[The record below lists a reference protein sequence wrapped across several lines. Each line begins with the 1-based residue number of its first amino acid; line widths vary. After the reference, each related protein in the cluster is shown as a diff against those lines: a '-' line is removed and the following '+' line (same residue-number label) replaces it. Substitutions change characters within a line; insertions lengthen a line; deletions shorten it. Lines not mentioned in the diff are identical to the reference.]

1 VVGDPSRRV
10 QWATMDRVV
19 TRFAPSPTGYL
30 HVGGARTG
38 LFNWLYA
45 RHHRG
50 EFVLRIEDTDRSR
63 STDEAIQQV
72 IDSLTWLGLDW
83 DRFARQ
89 TERVD
94 QHVEAARQLERDGH
108 AYTSEGALWFSV
120 PREGV
125 TTVDDKLLGPVEYN
139 HRELKDMVILRSDGT
154 PTYNFACVVDD
165 ADMGIT
171 HVIRGDEHL
180 NNTPKQL
187 LMYRALGLEPPT
199 FAHIPLILGPD
210 KTKLSKRHGAVSVLE
225 YRRRGFV
232 PEALI
237 NFLARL
243 GWAYGDQEVFSRDE
257 LIELFD
263 LPGVGK
269 SAAVFDE
276 TKLLWLNHQWLHRID
291 LERLADELAHWFV
304 SAGVATEQQVAALSP
319 ERLQTATVKLRE
331 RGRTLEHMAE
341 MGRFMFPGELPVPED
356 TRGLFTDEVCNALG
370 QIADAVEAAGD
381 PPPEALEKLVRNELD
396 RLGLSLKQ
404 VAQPMRVLVTGT
416 KVGPGLFEV
425 LYLAGPT
432 NVASR
437 LRSASEKVP

>member
-1 VVGDPSRRV
+1 
-10 QWATMDRVV
+10 MDRVV

-45 RHHRG
+45 RHHGG

-63 STDEAIQQV
+63 STEEAIQQV

-89 TERVD
+89 TERLD

-108 AYTSEGALWFSV
+108 AYRSEGALWFRI

-125 TTVDDKLLGPVEYN
+125 TTVSDKLLGPVEYN

-232 PEALI
+232 PEALV

-243 GWAYGDQEVFSRDE
+243 GWACGDQEVFSRDE
-257 LIELFD
+257 LIALFD

-276 TKLLWLNHQWLHRID
+276 SKLLWLNHQWLNRFELD
-291 LERLADELAHWFV
+291 YLADALASWMV
-304 SAGVATEQQVAALSP
+304 STGVATEQQVAALSQ
-319 ERLQTATVKLRE
+319 ERLKMAAEKLRE
-331 RGRTLEHMAE
+331 RGRTLVQMAE
-341 MGRFMFPGELPVPED
+341 MGRFMFPGELPVPDDARE
-356 TRGLFTDEVCNALG
+356 LFTPAVCQALG
-370 QIADAVEAAGD
+370 SIADVVEGAGD
-381 PPPEALEKLVRNELD
+381 PPPAELERLVRGELE

-404 VAQPMRVLVTGT
+404 VAQPIRVSVTGT
-416 KVGPGLFEV
+416 RVGPSLFEV
-425 LYLAGPT
+425 LYMAGPS
-432 NVASR
+432 NVAHR
-437 LRSASEKVP
+437 LRSAAKWAQS

>member
-1 VVGDPSRRV
+1 
-10 QWATMDRVV
+10 MDKVV

-45 RHHRG
+45 RHHQST
-50 EFVLRIEDTDRSR
+50 FVLRIEDTDRSR

-89 TERVD
+89 TDRLE
-94 QHVEAARQLERDGH
+94 QHVEAADELLRNGH
-108 AYTSEGALWFSV
+108 AYKSEGAVWFRA
-120 PREGV
+120 PAEGV
-125 TTVDDKLLGPVEYN
+125 TTVQDLLLGPVEFQ

-187 LMYRALGLEPPT
+187 LIYRALDLEAPS

-210 KTKLSKRHGAVSVLE
+210 KAKLSKRHGAVSVLE

-232 PEALI
+232 PEALV

-243 GWAYGDQEVFSRDE
+243 GWAYGDQEVFSQEE

-263 LPGVGK
+263 LPGIGK

-276 TKLLWLNHQWLHRID
+276 SKLLWLNHEWLNRYD
-291 LERLADELAHWFV
+291 LGRLAEELARWIV
-304 SAGVATEQQVAALSP
+304 TAGVATREQVDTLSP
-319 ERLQTATVKLRE
+319 ERLRAAAAKLRE
-331 RGRTLEHMAE
+331 RGRTLVQMAE
-341 MGRFMFPGELPVPED
+341 MAHFMFPGELPVPED
-356 TRGLFTDEVCNALG
+356 ARELFTEDVCHALAR
-370 QIADAVEAAGD
+370 IADAVESLGD
-381 PPPEALEKLVRNELD
+381 PAPAELETEVHRVLHE
-396 RLGLSLKQ
+396 LGLPLKK
-404 VAQPMRVLVTGT
+404 VAQPMRVLVTGSR
-416 KVGPGLFEV
+416 VGPSLFEV
-425 LYLAGPT
+425 LYLAGPAS
-432 NVASR
+432 VAQR
-437 LRSASEKVP
+437 LRSAAKWAR